1 MEYWMKNIPM
11 FHDGSRA
18 LQDHFATR
26 KLADRLVEV
35 NAHTEFTDEDRAFI
49 ERMPFF
55 FLATADEHGHPDC
68 SYKGGMPGFIRVID
82 SKTLAFP
89 NYDGNG
95 MFKSLG
101 NVLVNA
107 HVGLLFVDFE
117 NCVRLRMNGV
127 ATVHKEDE
135 LLKEFPGA
143 TMIIR
148 IRPEAIFPNCLR
160 YVHRMLLVQKSRYVP
175 QTNYSPPVPAW
186 KREPAMRE
194 FLPPDEDT
202 CEECAVSWTATVKN
216 TVKRHI
222 KMAAWNIILR
232 LRG

>member
-18 LQDHFATR
+18 LQDQFATR

-35 NAHTEFTDEDRAFI
+35 YAHTEFTDEDRAFI

-55 FLATADEHGHPDC
+55 FLATADEQGHPDC
-68 SYKGGMPGFIRVID
+68 SYKGGMPGFIRIID

-95 MFKSLG
+95 MFKSFG

-117 NCVRLRMNGV
+117 NCSRLRMNGV

-143 TMIIR
+143 TMMIR
-148 IRPEAIFPNCLR
+148 VRPEAIFPNCPR
-160 YVHRMLLVQKSRYVP
+160 YVHRMLLIQKSRYVP
-175 QTNYSPPVPAW
+175 QPNYSPPVPGW
-186 KREPAMRE
+186 KREPGMSE
-194 FLPPDEDT
+194 FLPPDEGIP
-202 CEECAVSWTATVKN
+202 EETAVTWTVTVKN

-222 KMAAWNIILR
+222 KMTAWKIILW